1 MDVVSKGADYWN
13 KLMTAGIQKTL
24 VSYQEQTA
32 IKQVINMAMTGN
44 VPVSTSGK
52 VPYKTMTTIKLV
64 LAVKDRLEAEGITI

>member
-1 MDVVSKGADYWN
+1 
-13 KLMTAGIQKTL
+13 
-24 VSYQEQTA
+24 
-32 IKQVINMAMTGN
+32 MAMTGN